1 MYYTYIHI
9 YKQTYQYGAGAGALK
24 SHVWRKY
31 QVSLSLCVRESVCVR
46 VCSCSSVG
54 HAGRWKSP
62 STLGSCGGFAGRCR
76 SRRSQG
82 TCSLLLRLH
91 FLYTLTACSRS
102 PAPSPLP
109 SIPSCLAQLC
119 RPSSGLPAWHLQCDN
134 RGTCPAAALAPS
146 RFCAPIRARAA
157 RSSPLTGPRTA
168 PRRAEA
174 LLFSTAG
181 SSFQQRNFSRIYSPW
196 CVTMADEEAGW
207 TCLWPMT
214 PCMRHR
220 TRRS

>member
-1 MYYTYIHI
+1 VCACV
-9 YKQTYQYGAGAGALK
+9 QL
-24 SHVWRKY
+24 
-31 QVSLSLCVRESVCVR
+31 LLCR
-46 VCSCSSVG
+46 SCWQMEEPQQS
-54 HAGRWKSP
+54 
-62 STLGSCGGFAGRCR
+62 LGSCGGFAGRCR

-196 CVTMADEEAGW
+196 SCDHGGRRGRLDLSVADDSVYAPSNSSQLTVKCRCIPVSASLGG
-207 TCLWPMT
+207 LGLRAHLKPKL
-214 PCMRHR
+214 
-220 TRRS
+220 